1 MKRNNST
8 QMAGLIF
15 PVHGCRDEM
24 RRKGKQPKNHHKGNL
39 EYLKE
44 LQKVKKPEMKP
55 AVRAKS
61 VSPDGVDYITEN
73 ITYVKSL
80 KVPKFEEPSEISSCL
95 ETLGKVPKYLE
106 TIKKTLENNSKK
118 Q

>member
-8 QMAGLIF
+8 QIAGLIF

-44 LQKVKKPEMKP
+44 LQKVKKPEIKP

-61 VSPDGVDYITEN
+61 ISPDGVDYISEN

-80 KVPKFEEPSEISSCL
+80 KVPQFEEPLETSCCM
-95 ETLGKVPKYLE
+95 ETLGKIPKYLG
-106 TIKKTLENNSKK
+106 TIKKTLKNNFEK